1 MSNYV
6 DPISKSLN
14 AATPIAPPTPV
25 VKEHTE
31 EADFMSKVQAFRNQM
46 ATNATLDYK
55 DARHNIRL
63 LIQGAMDA
71 FPDVVGAV
79 EETRSDK
86 AIIALNGFLKT
97 VTEMNQLL
105 VSLNSSVTKEQRTTQ
120 QPNIQAQTANVVI
133 QADTSD
139 AYQAAVESPKDRF
152 NIDHDDD

>member
-1 MSNYV
+1 
-6 DPISKSLN
+6 
-14 AATPIAPPTPV
+14 
-25 VKEHTE
+25 
-31 EADFMSKVQAFRNQM
+31 
-46 ATNATLDYK
+46 
-55 DARHNIRL
+55 
-63 LIQGAMDA
+63 MDA

-105 VSLNSSVTKEQRTTQ
+105 VSLNASVTKDQRTTQ

-139 AYQAAVESPKDRF
+139 AYQAAVESPQSRF
-152 NIDHDDD
+152 NIDHDND